1 MRPRWRWGQ
10 DQPMDRLAGKVAL
23 VTGASRGLGRS
34 LALAFAREGAS
45 LGICARRVRELH
57 EVAAAA
63 RALGADVVSIA
74 ADVGRDRDRERLLA
88 TVLERFGRID
98 ILVNNAS
105 TLGLTPLPLLAD
117 TDSVTF
123 AEVIRVNLE
132 APFLLARSALGG
144 MLLRGDGVVVN
155 ISSDAAVQGYPGWGA
170 YSASKAGLDALTRV
184 WAAELEGS
192 GVHIYAVD
200 PGDMD
205 TEMHRAAVPD
215 ADPSDLERPED
226 VAEAFVELVA
236 TGSSSVR
243 LDASAL
249 RAKVG

>member
-1 MRPRWRWGQ
+1 MCLAWPWGQ
-10 DQPMDRLAGKVAL
+10 DELVNRLAGKVAL
-23 VTGASRGLGRS
+23 ITGGSRGLGRS

-45 LGICARRVRELH
+45 LGICARRVPELD

-63 RALGADVVSIA
+63 RALGADVVAVSG
-74 ADVGRDRDRERLLA
+74 DVGSERDRERLLA
-88 TVLERFGRID
+88 TVLERYGRID

-117 TDSVTF
+117 TDSASF
-123 AEVIRVNLE
+123 AEVVRVNLE
-132 APFLLARSALGG
+132 APFILARTVIGG
-144 MLLRGDGVVVN
+144 MLLRRDGVVVN

-170 YSASKAGLDALTRV
+170 YSATKAGLDALTRV

-192 GVHIYAVD
+192 GVRVYAVD

-215 ADPSDLERPED
+215 ADPSELERPED

-243 LDASAL
+243 LEASAL
-249 RAKVG
+249 KARA

>member
-1 MRPRWRWGQ
+1 MCVAWRWGQ
-10 DQPMDRLAGKVAL
+10 DELVNRLAGKVAL
-23 VTGASRGLGRS
+23 ITGGSRGLGRS
-34 LALAFAREGAS
+34 LALAYAREGAS
-45 LGICARRVRELH
+45 LGICARRVPELD

-63 RALGADVVSIA
+63 RALGADVVAVSG
-74 ADVGRDRDRERLLA
+74 DVGSERDRERLLA

-117 TDSVTF
+117 TDSASF
-123 AEVIRVNLE
+123 AEVVRVNLE
-132 APFLLARSALGG
+132 APFILARTVIGG
-144 MLLRGDGVVVN
+144 MLLRRDGVVVN
-155 ISSDAAVQGYPGWGA
+155 ISSDAALQGYPGWGA
-170 YSASKAGLDALTRV
+170 YSATKAGLDALTRV

-192 GVHIYAVD
+192 GVRVYAVD

-215 ADPSDLERPED
+215 ADPSELERPEN
-226 VAEAFVELVA
+226 VAEAFVELVT

-243 LDASAL
+243 LEASAL
-249 RAKVG
+249 KARA

>member
-1 MRPRWRWGQ
+1 MCLAWPWGQ
-10 DQPMDRLAGKVAL
+10 DELVNRLAGKVAL
-23 VTGASRGLGRS
+23 ITGGSRGLGRS

-45 LGICARRVRELH
+45 LGICARRVPELD

-63 RALGADVVSIA
+63 RALGADVVAVSG
-74 ADVGRDRDRERLLA
+74 DVGSERDRERLLA
-88 TVLERFGRID
+88 TVLERYGRID

-117 TDSVTF
+117 TDSASF
-123 AEVIRVNLE
+123 AEVVRVNLE
-132 APFLLARSALGG
+132 APFILARTVIGG
-144 MLLRGDGVVVN
+144 MLLRRDGVVVN

-170 YSASKAGLDALTRV
+170 YSATKAGLDALTRV

-192 GVHIYAVD
+192 GVRVYAVD

-215 ADPSDLERPED
+215 ADPSELERPED

-243 LDASAL
+243 LEASAL
-249 RAKVG
+249 MARA

>member
-1 MRPRWRWGQ
+1 MCLAWPWGQ
-10 DQPMDRLAGKVAL
+10 DELVNRLAGKVAL
-23 VTGASRGLGRS
+23 ITGGSRGLGRS

-45 LGICARRVRELH
+45 LGICARRVPELD

-63 RALGADVVSIA
+63 RALGADVVAVSG
-74 ADVGRDRDRERLLA
+74 DVGSERDRERLLA
-88 TVLERFGRID
+88 TVLERYGRID

-117 TDSVTF
+117 TDSASF
-123 AEVIRVNLE
+123 AEVVRVNLE
-132 APFLLARSALGG
+132 APFILARTVIGG
-144 MLLRGDGVVVN
+144 MLLRRDGVVVN
-155 ISSDAAVQGYPGWGA
+155 ISSDAPVQGYPGWGA
-170 YSASKAGLDALTRV
+170 YSATKAGLDALTRV

-192 GVHIYAVD
+192 GVRVYAVD

-215 ADPSDLERPED
+215 ADPSELERPED

-243 LDASAL
+243 LEASAL
-249 RAKVG
+249 MARA